1 MNMRDT
7 VKKPSPCHQNW
18 EDMIPA
24 EKGRICL
31 GCGKKV
37 TDFRNYN
44 WVEIEKAHKSSPIPV
59 CGIYTD
65 EQISSWDTNSSG
77 QKSCS
82 SRYFAISAALLALT
96 QFPPNIVSAQKI
108 DNQEQ
113 TPINKP
119 AISLENA
126 NQKII
131 CGTVVVINADTTML
145 PLKGVLIQVLQ
156 ENMLLEST
164 SDSFGRFNI
173 DITNSFSK
181 LPDNLDLIISH
192 QDYLVQPITLNKN
205 NLKPLDIILSDVTIK
220 AKKIQFTDTNTS
232 FYAVV
237 SPKSTS
243 SSETLKKEQ
252 KKWWQFWKRNK

>member
-1 MNMRDT
+1 MSMRDT

-37 TDFRNYN
+37 TDFRNYT
-44 WVEIEKAHKSSPIPV
+44 WVEIEKAHKSSEKPV

-65 EQISSWDTNSSG
+65 EQISSWDKNSSG

-82 SRYFAISAALLALT
+82 SRYVAISAALMALT
-96 QFPPNIVSAQKI
+96 QFSPNIVKAQKI

-113 TPINKP
+113 SPINNSP
-119 AISLENA
+119 ISLNNA

-131 CGTVVVINADTTML
+131 CGTVVTINADTTML

-156 ENMLLEST
+156 ENVLLETT
-164 SDSFGRFNI
+164 SDSFGRFNL
-173 DITNSFSK
+173 DITNSFSN

-192 QDYLVQPITLNKN
+192 IDYLVQPISLNKN
-205 NLKPLDIILSDVTIK
+205 NLKPLDIILSNLTIK
-220 AKKIQFTDTNTS
+220 AKKIPSTDSNTS

-243 SSETLKKEQ
+243 STDTLKKQ
-252 KKWWQFWKRNK
+252 PKKWWQFWK